1 MKSPPNTFIM
11 FLNSHHRYE
20 TENQSDQ
27 QLQLKAMKLNLIDLK
42 QIALVKTYKTRFELK
57 EIILDHKKL
66 MDKFLKEAL

>member
-1 MKSPPNTFIM
+1 
-11 FLNSHHRYE
+11 
-20 TENQSDQ
+20 
-27 QLQLKAMKLNLIDLK
+27 LIDLK

>member
-1 MKSPPNTFIM
+1 M
-11 FLNSHHRYE
+11 FLNSPHRYE